1 MHQREAVL
9 HLYFYPTIFMLINV
23 YAVIWRT
30 NILTVSAEIS
40 DTETFP
46 FLHRFIQNNF
56 IRDDSISN
64 SFTSD
69 S

>member
-30 NILTVSAEIS
+30 FRAGVTLTHKQMRMRASLCGLTAWW
-40 DTETFP
+40 DR
-46 FLHRFIQNNF
+46 L
-56 IRDDSISN
+56 
-64 SFTSD
+64 
-69 S
+69 